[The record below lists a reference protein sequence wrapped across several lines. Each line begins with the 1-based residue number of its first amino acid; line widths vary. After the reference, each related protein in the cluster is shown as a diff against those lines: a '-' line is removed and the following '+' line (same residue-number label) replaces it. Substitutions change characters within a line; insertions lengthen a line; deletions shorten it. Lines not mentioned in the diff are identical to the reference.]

1 MFNMKKSASCG
12 TNERHHLDQ
21 KPPLPIYI
29 GLNIHQQTRCRK
41 LIAQLYHMGI
51 SISYDR
57 VLGIEDRI
65 ATSLCEQYEE
75 DGVVSPA
82 CLKKGLFTVGA
93 IDNLDYNPSSTTSQ
107 SSFHGTGISLFQF
120 PTKDNPGTNR
130 PHKPLW
136 VGNIASQIAMKSFL
150 LLL

>member
-1 MFNMKKSASCG
+1 
-12 TNERHHLDQ
+12 
-21 KPPLPIYI
+21 
-29 GLNIHQQTRCRK
+29 
-41 LIAQLYHMGI
+41 MGI